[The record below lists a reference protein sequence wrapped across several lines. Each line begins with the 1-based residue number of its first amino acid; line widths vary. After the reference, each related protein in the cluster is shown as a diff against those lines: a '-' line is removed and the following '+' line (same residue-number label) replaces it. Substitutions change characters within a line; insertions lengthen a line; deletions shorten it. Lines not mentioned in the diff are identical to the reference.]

1 MSEVFSAGLLVW
13 GQYPPMS
20 SPVLPELPL
29 PFTVPPRPA
38 RARHLHLVLP
48 YAALAQDSCQLIL
61 RELQLP
67 QLDQLLAQL
76 APSHVDEGSMDQL
89 IPPHERA
96 LAHLW
101 GLDAQS
107 PAWAALAQ
115 DTPRPQPC
123 AWMTLC
129 HWTAGADQIRM
140 DDPASLPLDMED
152 AQTLHTILQPWFA
165 EDGLQLELTSPG
177 RWLVS
182 GEPLQ
187 RLESAS
193 LDRVLLRDVSH
204 WMPQGPHQRTL
215 QRLHSEVQMLL
226 YNHRFNAERAER
238 GLPPVN
244 AFWLHGVGQLDA
256 EALQAARTLQSVTP
270 VIFVDSLRQSA
281 LRQDWPAWKQAWLA
295 AEAGPVAQTLAHVQ
309 LGGTA
314 TVTFCGEQHVRSF
327 TTQRRSWLQKIKN
340 KISPQR
346 FAGLHE
352 AL

>member
-76 APSHVDEGSMDQL
+76 APSHVDEGRMDQL

-101 GLDAQS
+101 GLDTQS

-165 EDGLQLELTSPG
+165 EDGLHIRFLI
-177 RWLVS
+177 
-182 GEPLQ
+182 
-187 RLESAS
+187 SA
-193 LDRVLLRDVSH
+193 
-204 WMPQGPHQRTL
+204 
-215 QRLHSEVQMLL
+215 
-226 YNHRFNAERAER
+226 
-238 GLPPVN
+238 
-244 AFWLHGVGQLDA
+244 
-256 EALQAARTLQSVTP
+256 
-270 VIFVDSLRQSA
+270 
-281 LRQDWPAWKQAWLA
+281 
-295 AEAGPVAQTLAHVQ
+295 
-309 LGGTA
+309 
-314 TVTFCGEQHVRSF
+314 
-327 TTQRRSWLQKIKN
+327 
-340 KISPQR
+340 
-346 FAGLHE
+346 
-352 AL
+352 